1 MDKKEGV
8 KVLSEVF
15 RCFRCF
21 ICMEKLQDA
30 RMCPHCSKLCCSAC
44 IQRWMAERS
53 TCPHCRG
60 TLQLSEMVHCRWVE
74 DITQR
79 LTSLQ
84 QQAQARPAVKQ
95 EKDWCKEHNEKLSVF
110 CCTCKICICHQCALW
125 AGQHSGHSFKQLDE
139 VYDQHVSL
147 VTDEVASLRR
157 RLMELIS
164 LVQEVERNVE
174 SLREGKE
181 ERVREIHN
189 AVELMIARL
198 DSQLKSKL
206 LVLMGQKNSLI
217 HETELLE
224 SHLQEVE
231 DQLHS
236 CSKSE
241 LITNTGD
248 LLVKFNEIHKKPIG
262 SFVSPPIPADFTSE
276 IVPLFE
282 TSTFCI
288 TNFSS
293 VRRKADPVYSDCL
306 EVNGLCWRLK
316 VYPDGNGVVR
326 GNYLSIFLE
335 LYEGLPDPAK
345 YEYRIELVHHSSPNS
360 SKNIIREFASE
371 FEVGECWGY
380 NRFFR
385 LDLLADEG
393 YLNMTNDTLILRF
406 HVRAPT
412 YFQNSQEQ
420 KWYIQKEAAIKK
432 QHLQQ
437 IERLKERLM
446 EELAKN
452 NTNPSPAPGLLDYS
466 HGSLLEQTFE
476 EPEAEPTPSKIFPSK
491 VTASGRPKTTQSI
504 AIDVESATGQISQTN
519 EGGEEECSDH
529 SSDDSEDSEEDEGP
543 LLDHTND
550 ETLEESGLL
559 GDSELADDSEVP
571 EEDWVNEQEEC
582 GAKDEKES
590 DETKKKVER
599 NTPSG
604 PSDGS
609 QVISSNEQSY
619 GEHWLRT
626 FSKPEALSL
635 RWVREATVENPWGWT
650 KPEAADFQ
658 LNHIALGATPP
669 PRLRNIPEYD
679 VDAVLSAGELVIDEE
694 ERALLDNLG
703 LETCDSSKHTKK
715 SAAQKM
721 SRQKREEKEDPLTKP
736 LSPDDPFLPFLPPNI
751 PRNSRW
757 AKIMRNKWERE
768 LRKRQVQLSELAGGN
783 HSGSQGPR
791 RYGVSKSSDASS
803 PTSSVQPT
811 SSPTS
816 LSRSGFPSSP
826 DSQPTSSSVA
836 QTSSSETVM
845 MSEALQNAQ
854 DNPDVYQ
861 AKPFQ
866 LKKLVENTS
875 LSDTPSSASSK
886 TRGKS
891 SSKRRSHKTKNLT
904 NRTIDDFYVS
914 SSSVDSNTQEETCAD
929 SLEREGLQ
937 WTSKV
942 LEEMKRTQ
950 NYSLKNKLNDK
961 EGCICPSMNSALRCS
976 NKALGPRCITLDRDY
991 AKAFGDDDSDARRKT
1006 KFQKHLS
1013 LRCPDTSESED
1024 DEDPPQHNIATSS
1037 NTTSRPTPPL
1047 REFLQNLSAM
1057 RIQVENHPLD
1067 ASNTEM
1073 THRLN
1078 EENGASPQND
1088 GSQENN
1094 NSASVI

>member
-1 MDKKEGV
+1 
-8 KVLSEVF
+8 
-15 RCFRCF
+15 
-21 ICMEKLQDA
+21 
-30 RMCPHCSKLCCSAC
+30 
-44 IQRWMAERS
+44 
-53 TCPHCRG
+53 G
-60 TLQLSEMVHCRWVE
+60 TLQLQEMVHCRWVE

-84 QQAQARPAVKQ
+84 QQAQARPTVKQ

-288 TNFSS
+288 SNFSS

-335 LYEGLPDPAK
+335 LYDGLPDPAK

-393 YLNMTNDTLILRF
+393 YLNVTNDTLILRF

-412 YFQNSQEQ
+412 YFQKSQEQ
-420 KWYIQKEAAIKK
+420 KWYIQKEAELKK

-437 IERLKERLM
+437 IDRLKERLM
-446 EELAKN
+446 QELAKN
-452 NTNPSPAPGLLDYS
+452 NTNPSAASGLLDYS

-476 EPEAEPTPSKIFPSK
+476 EPEAEPQPSKIFTSK
-491 VTASGRPKTTQSI
+491 VIPSSRFKTTQAI
-504 AIDVESATGQISQTN
+504 AIDVESATAQISQTN
-519 EGGEEECSDH
+519 EGGEEDI
-529 SSDDSEDSEEDEGP
+529 SDDVQDSDESSKEDDVEDDSTEGEEEVEQGP
-543 LLDHTND
+543 LDNTNL
-550 ETLEESGLL
+550 EESNLEESGLL
-559 GDSELADDSEVP
+559 EESELADESV
-571 EEDWVNEQEEC
+571 EEDWRNELEERVEQR
-582 GAKDEKES
+582 DEKES
-590 DETKKKVER
+590 EDMKRKIARNSGTQAAISQAVTSPDGAQGGTSQSAIAEANTSQANISQANTSQASISQTSTSQASVLQASTLDDHTSQWIHTFTK
-599 NTPSG
+599 P
-604 PSDGS
+604 
-609 QVISSNEQSY
+609 Q
-619 GEHWLRT
+619 
-626 FSKPEALSL
+626 ALSL
-635 RWVREATVENPWGWT
+635 RWVREATIDNPWGWN
-650 KPEAADFQ
+650 KPEAADFC
-658 LNHIALGATPP
+658 LDHIALGAASS
-669 PRLRNIPEYD
+669 PRPRNIPEYD

-694 ERALLDNLG
+694 ERALLENMG
-703 LETCDSSKHTKK
+703 LETNSTINAGNAKK
-715 SAAQKM
+715 NSAQKM
-721 SRQKREEKEDPLTKP
+721 QRRKSGKNDDPLTKP
-736 LSPDDPFLPFLPPNI
+736 LAPDDPFLPFLPPNI
-751 PRNSRW
+751 PSNSRW
-757 AKIMRNKWERE
+757 AKIMRNNWERE
-768 LRKRQVQLSELAGGN
+768 LRKRQARLAAERTAGGVILVSPD
-783 HSGSQGPR
+783 HAHSYCASGSVQ
-791 RYGVSKSSDASS
+791 SANSS
-803 PTSSVQPT
+803 PARLRRAT
-811 SSPTS
+811 
-816 LSRSGFPSSP
+816 LPSSP
-826 DSQPTSSSVA
+826 GTNPPSHSPGA
-836 QTSSSETVM
+836 QSNNLSLN
-845 MSEALQNAQ
+845 EATANEG
-854 DNPDVYQ
+854 NNSFN

-866 LKKLVENTS
+866 LRKLAENLSDVS
-875 LSDTPSSASSK
+875 LSSK
-886 TRGKS
+886 VRGKS
-891 SSKRRSHKTKNLT
+891 TSKRRSPKK
-904 NRTIDDFYVS
+904 RSAVKTIDDFFVDS
-914 SSSVDSNTQEETCAD
+914 SSIDQDDEARGTEEDRD

-937 WTSKV
+937 WTSRV

-950 NYSLKNKLNDK
+950 NYSLKNRLNDK
-961 EGCICPSMNSALRCS
+961 EGCICPTRNSALRCS

-991 AKAFGDDDSDARRKT
+991 AKAFGEDRDGRRKIKYAKPLRVPDSSDSEGDDDDENTTRPSGHIPATGQASSTSTTSAFPARR
-1006 KFQKHLS
+1006 S
-1013 LRCPDTSESED
+1013 
-1024 DEDPPQHNIATSS
+1024 
-1037 NTTSRPTPPL
+1037 PPL
-1047 REFLQNLSAM
+1047 REFLQQLTAM
-1057 RIQVENHPLD
+1057 RIQVENHPLNNPEPSQR
-1067 ASNTEM
+1067 ASD
-1073 THRLN
+1073 
-1078 EENGASPQND
+1078 ENGQPEEESP
-1088 GSQENN
+1088 ENN
-1094 NSASVI
+1094 PTSVI